1 MEELI
6 CDSANKFFV
15 VVVGNVCKF
24 FWSLICL
31 SKANIFI
38 MSFVAFLASETF
50 NFSLREVKSLDEM
63 SNRKFSG
70 ILV

>member
-1 MEELI
+1 
-6 CDSANKFFV
+6 
-15 VVVGNVCKF
+15 
-24 FWSLICL
+24 
-31 SKANIFI
+31 